1 MIYNLIEVDMS
12 TFYIGLK
19 IGSNN
24 TWIYKAGN
32 GLVLREPTLV
42 AVSSGS
48 KSHEIKAFGN
58 DALSIMGRSGKEIS
72 VVSPISN
79 GLVRYDDFATQMLRG
94 FLKKIFPTRTFAQKI
109 KAILCVPLGITPQ
122 EKKKF
127 EIVCFKAG
135 ITDVSIIPEILSYA
149 IGSEMDLSPDL
160 SHLVVNIGG
169 DTTNI
174 AIISGYRIISGYNF
188 SIGGSLINIA
198 IAKYIEETYNL
209 KISSEMAKQVK
220 VDICS
225 LFSSFNA
232 STKVIGLNTRSML
245 KEERTIQ
252 SSELFPI
259 VDYYYGKI
267 AEAILSIIASSKP
280 EIAKDISQNGIYF
293 FGGATAIVGFEK
305 YMFDKTGYK
314 VNFSAM
320 NHSNVLGIGEL
331 IKFPQ
336 ILKKIIKNN

>member
-1 MIYNLIEVDMS
+1 MS

-42 AVSSGS
+42 AVGTNS
-48 KSHEIKAFGN
+48 KNREIKAFGN
-58 DALSIMGRSGKEIS
+58 DAISLIGRSGAEIS
-72 VVSPISN
+72 VISPISN
-79 GLVRYDDFATQMLRG
+79 GLIRYDDLTTQMLRG
-94 FLKKIFPTRTFAQKI
+94 FLKKIFPTKTFAQKI
-109 KAILCVPLGITPQ
+109 KAILCVPLGITSS

-135 ITDVSIIPEILSYA
+135 ITDVCIVPEILSYA
-149 IGSEMDLSPDL
+149 VGSEMNLSPEL
-160 SHLVVNIGG
+160 SHLIVNIGG

-174 AIISGYRIISGYNF
+174 AVISGYRIISGYNF

-198 IAKYIEETYNL
+198 ITKYIEETYNL
-209 KISSEMAKQVK
+209 RISPEMANQLKL
-220 VDICS
+220 DICS
-225 LFSSFNA
+225 LFSSFSA
-232 STKVIGLNTRSML
+232 STKVIGINTRSML

-252 SSELFPI
+252 SSELYPI

-267 AEAILSIIASSKP
+267 AEAVLSLIASSKP
-280 EIAKDISQNGIYF
+280 ETAKDIAQNGIYY
-293 FGGATAIVGFEK
+293 FGGATAIIGFEK

-314 VNFSAM
+314 VNFSSM
-320 NHSNVLGIGEL
+320 SHSNVIGIGEL

-336 ILKKIIKNN
+336 ILKKIIKNNW